1 MIKKQFYKKKKK
13 RSKKLD
19 NVKTQN
25 SQIFETY
32 RLLRNVIDNTY

>member
-1 MIKKQFYKKKKK
+1 MIKKQFYKKKK